1 MNVGRLV
8 QRVNKMIVMMEQRA
22 LAEKNRFLKMYK
34 VMLFDEDGN
43 LTYETPEEE
52 LAILPRGCVHK
63 IYLFD
68 PDAEL
73 FADE

>member
-8 QRVNKMIVMMEQRA
+8 QRINKMVVYMEQRA
-22 LAEKNRFLKMYK
+22 LAERNRFLKMYK
-34 VMLFDEDGN
+34 VILTDERGN
-43 LTYETPEEE
+43 VTYETPEEE
-52 LAILPRGCVHK
+52 LAILLRGCVHK